1 MSIVNIF
8 TTARGSHQA
17 VDPHGFRYHLNRKL
31 DKVTYWRCTKKDC
44 SVRIISRN
52 SSSKLV
58 GETPHH
64 EHTTNILKQQ
74 AKSVEKNIIKKYA
87 ALPGTGTKAMLCEIS
102 QNILRSDQPNALYSM
117 SSTGA
122 TKMALFREKQK
133 LNPLP
138 PLPKT
143 YKDVLT
149 AAIPTS
155 LTHTADHTE
164 FMVLKSWTNDTE
176 LEGIMVFLSDVG
188 ADVLRRSPVWMMDGT
203 FSTAPDPFYQVT
215 IISYQFD
222 NQKFQI
228 FVTPWSTDT

>member
-149 AAIPTS
+149 AVIPHLPHPHGGSHRVHGAQVLDQRHRAGGDHGVPVGCGRRRVAQVSGLDDGRHFQYSSRS
-155 LTHTADHTE
+155 L
-164 FMVLKSWTNDTE
+164 
-176 LEGIMVFLSDVG
+176 LSG
-188 ADVLRRSPVWMMDGT
+188 NHH
-203 FSTAPDPFYQVT
+203 
-215 IISYQFD
+215 IIS
-222 NQKFQI
+222 I
-228 FVTPWSTDT
+228 